1 MRGKDM
7 RRLFIVG
14 IIVSMMM
21 ACGASYAD
29 YGWGQSGAFS
39 VNLLTNRGTLHYAYK
54 DSSSFSVDLLN
65 VQRAS
70 ADSADFQYNWLENTT
85 CQIGP
90 YRLPVQSS
98 EDKLLVLDSCG
109 NWVIPTA
116 PPPNGAIV
124 IILNHGWND
133 GPSGWLDIAQSMQN
147 RVLDAYI
154 YTWHW
159 GDGPDAVSR
168 ANPNGKPA
176 GGDFAEVLS
185 CNLLPI
191 SRCVIDATPLLK
203 EVQKTLTNAAED
215 GGWLGDKLLSFGI
228 RPDSPSSHKIH
239 MIGHS
244 FGGVVSAVAAK
255 KLATTGTEI
264 EQLTAIE
271 TPALIYPYAVDN
283 IDPSSA
289 KRVEVLYYDWTNYL
303 LEGATGG
310 PLFTTSSN
318 VLNLSLN
325 DFYYP
330 VPWML
335 HSKAFDWYNGTVAE
349 DVVNCS
355 GDPYGF
361 GWSVSLFNPQWPD
374 DLPLGSKFENK
385 LGKGCVDYSDGIKNI
400 ATKVA
405 NAIVDEFTTA
415 TTWTGKNAAL
425 VLDAGVNSVVKL
437 SAAGTVSS
445 QGFVSALAESS
456 EPNVAYIYKDVNVPP
471 DAEQLFFDYRFVS
484 YNPGDTLSLS
494 IDSNTPLVIDAEV
507 AGITSIYQTSS
518 PVFVGD
524 YAGMTITLQIS
535 LRSTGETP
543 AQVYI
548 DNLRFTAVT
557 IVEDVN
563 GDKAINEL
571 DLLILAQNWL
581 TVGCDFR
588 DHCDGADINQDN
600 NVDLT
605 DFATMASL
613 WYKSF

>member
-1 MRGKDM
+1 
-7 RRLFIVG
+7 
-14 IIVSMMM
+14 
-21 ACGASYAD
+21 
-29 YGWGQSGAFS
+29 
-39 VNLLTNRGTLHYAYK
+39 
-54 DSSSFSVDLLN
+54 
-65 VQRAS
+65 
-70 ADSADFQYNWLENTT
+70 
-85 CQIGP
+85 
-90 YRLPVQSS
+90 
-98 EDKLLVLDSCG
+98 
-109 NWVIPTA
+109 
-116 PPPNGAIV
+116 
-124 IILNHGWND
+124 
-133 GPSGWLDIAQSMQN
+133 
-147 RVLDAYI
+147 
-154 YTWHW
+154 
-159 GDGPDAVSR
+159 
-168 ANPNGKPA
+168 
-176 GGDFAEVLS
+176 
-185 CNLLPI
+185 
-191 SRCVIDATPLLK
+191 
-203 EVQKTLTNAAED
+203 
-215 GGWLGDKLLSFGI
+215 
-228 RPDSPSSHKIH
+228 
-239 MIGHS
+239 
-244 FGGVVSAVAAK
+244 
-255 KLATTGTEI
+255 
-264 EQLTAIE
+264 
-271 TPALIYPYAVDN
+271 
-283 IDPSSA
+283 
-289 KRVEVLYYDWTNYL
+289 
-303 LEGATGG
+303 
-310 PLFTTSSN
+310 
-318 VLNLSLN
+318 
-325 DFYYP
+325 
-330 VPWML
+330 
-335 HSKAFDWYNGTVAE
+335 
-349 DVVNCS
+349 
-355 GDPYGF
+355 
-361 GWSVSLFNPQWPD
+361 
-374 DLPLGSKFENK
+374 
-385 LGKGCVDYSDGIKNI
+385 
-400 ATKVA
+400 
-405 NAIVDEFTTA
+405 
-415 TTWTGKNAAL
+415 L